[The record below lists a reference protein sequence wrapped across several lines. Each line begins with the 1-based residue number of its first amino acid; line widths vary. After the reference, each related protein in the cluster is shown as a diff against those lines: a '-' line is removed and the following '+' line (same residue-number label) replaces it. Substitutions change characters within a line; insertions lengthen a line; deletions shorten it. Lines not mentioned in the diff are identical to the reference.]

1 MFRENLFTNNAKGG
15 GGMRGEEEE
24 DKGEKEGV
32 GREEEDDDREG
43 RHLEEFSSVDIS
55 TFLFSQLLKEF
66 PPSNKS
72 CLKTLLSP
80 CNRANSSG

>member
-24 DKGEKEGV
+24 VKGEKEGV
-32 GREEEDDDREG
+32 GREEEDDREG

-55 TFLFSQLLKEF
+55 TFLFAQLLKEF